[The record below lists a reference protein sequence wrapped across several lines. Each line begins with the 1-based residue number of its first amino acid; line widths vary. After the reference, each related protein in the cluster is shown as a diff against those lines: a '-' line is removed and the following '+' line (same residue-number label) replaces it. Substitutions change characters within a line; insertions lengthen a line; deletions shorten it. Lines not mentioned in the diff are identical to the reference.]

1 MTRSCFEVV
10 GRLRVCVAWRV
21 SRSGYTCLH
30 MAVRGT
36 AERRAVAKGRGGRE
50 AAEKEGRRMVAFLLD
65 HDAFVDSLDRLCR
78 CVEFGEWLASHIS
91 KPSYAVSNLTI

>member
-1 MTRSCFEVV
+1 M
-10 GRLRVCVAWRV
+10 G
-21 SRSGYTCLH
+21 RSGYTCLH

-36 AERRAVAKGRGGRE
+36 AEQRAMAKGRGGRE

-78 CVEFGEWLASHIS
+78 CVELAYRLASHTWQ
-91 KPSYAVSNLTI
+91 PSYAVSNLTVLTCV